1 MKIALLTTQIPFI
14 RGGAE
19 MHVENL
25 RKALEAAGHQV
36 EIITVPFND
45 GPISR
50 IEDHIVAMRLLDVSE
65 SWGGRID
72 LAIGMKFP
80 AYLIPHPNKVMWIL
94 HQHRQAYDLFGTE
107 FSNFRDDD
115 EGRRLRDIITKADEK
130 YLAEA
135 KHIFANSG
143 NVSKRLK
150 KFCGLNSTPLYHPC
164 PDMDKFYCK
173 ESEDYLLMPSRINTT
188 KRQSLALQALSKTS
202 SNVKL
207 YIVGAADNDE
217 MKKWLMNNIA
227 ELGLTERVKYLDFV
241 EQDKKIELYAN
252 CRGVVFIP
260 KDEDYGYITLE
271 AMASSKPVITCTDSG
286 GPLEFVDNGVNGFVC
301 DPDPESIA
309 AAMDKLGT
317 DKKNAIIMGQEAKA
331 KIVEKNISWE
341 HVVSELLKFAD

>member
-25 RKALEAAGHQV
+25 RKALVAAGHQV

-72 LAIGMKFP
+72 FVIGMKFP

-107 FSNFRDDD
+107 YSNFRDDD

-173 ESEDYLLMPSRINTT
+173 DSEDYLLMPSRINMT
-188 KRQSLALQALSKTS
+188 KRQFLALEALAKTK
-202 SNVKL
+202 SNIKL
-207 YIVGAADNDE
+207 YIVGAADNE
-217 MKKWLMNNIA
+217 QMKTWLLEGI
-227 ELGLTERVKYLDFV
+227 EKHGLKDRVKYFDFV

-271 AMASSKPVITCTDSG
+271 AMASSKPVITATDSG

-301 DPDPESIA
+301 DPTPESIA
-309 AAMDKLGT
+309 EAMDRLGS
-317 DKKNAIIMGQEAKA
+317 DKKNAIAMGVEAKA
-331 KIVEKNISWE
+331 KITEKNISWE